1 MREDSWQVQQR
12 LTTKY
17 RWQRGQTEG
26 LSVRS
31 LCGRLWVILAVF
43 KEELPH
49 FSEFEIDEYFK
60 LICPFRGFLGLDV
73 HVFSA

>member
-1 MREDSWQVQQR
+1 M
-12 LTTKY
+12 
-17 RWQRGQTEG
+17 
-26 LSVRS
+26 
-31 LCGRLWVILAVF
+31 ILAVF

-73 HVFSA
+73 HVFST